1 MPFLVLGGIY
11 SGAFTATEAAAVAFV
26 YALLV
31 ELFIH
36 RSIRIKDMMP
46 VFRDSVLT
54 SAMLLFI
61 IANASVLSY
70 YFSIDEIPLR
80 VAEYILQFIHSRVVF
95 LLVINIALL
104 IMGCFMDIVSA
115 MLVLGPVLQPLLQKF
130 EIDPI
135 HFGIIMVL
143 NIEIGFLTPPFG
155 VNLFVASG
163 ITGKDVLEVAR
174 SAAPYLLIML
184 GMLLLITYVPWISLV
199 LTRFV
204 G

>member
-1 MPFLVLGGIY
+1 
-11 SGAFTATEAAAVAFV
+11 
-26 YALLV
+26 
-31 ELFIH
+31 
-36 RSIRIKDMMP
+36 
-46 VFRDSVLT
+46 VLT

-80 VAEYILQFIHSRVVF
+80 VAEYILQFIQSRFLF
-95 LLVINIALL
+95 LLIINIALL

-130 EIDPI
+130 GIDPI
-135 HFGIIMVL
+135 HFGIIIVL

-155 VNLFVASG
+155 VNLFVSSG

-174 SAAPYLLIML
+174 SVGPYLAIML

-199 LTRFV
+199 LTRYI